1 MTQFVFWLGNHNQM
15 GQRSLEDVI
24 GIFGHQLRA
33 LGHTAVWEESN
44 SRWVARESGINIVV
58 EGFTP
63 SVIDVIG
70 QARAQGARFLCL
82 ATEEPTP
89 KGFNHGRDPEMVR
102 RQQMFPEAMKHF
114 DGILHLVP
122 GEHVTSWYSQFA
134 PTAYVELGFAPSLI
148 RSIPGVEPEYDFG
161 FFGSISNRRLRILKK
176 LAKRIGTQKAVKIV
190 GDFASQDD
198 RDRQMRRARVIVQI
212 RKHEEMGLVSSS
224 RCNTALS
231 IGRPVVGEP
240 HALSQP
246 WDEIVRFSDSLE
258 SFYDTAI
265 LVRSMWRPVHAQQLE
280 AFKTKLPPEVCV
292 SEPLRKIGI
301 TEERAAA

>member
-1 MTQFVFWLGNHNQM
+1 MQFCFWLGNHSHM

-33 LGHTAVWEESN
+33 LGHTAVWEQTN
-44 SRWVARESGINIVV
+44 TKWVSRESGINIVV
-58 EGFTP
+58 EGFTKE
-63 SVIDVIG
+63 VIEVIATG
-70 QARAQGARFLCL
+70 YAQGARFLCL

-89 KGFNHGRDPEMVR
+89 KGFNHGRDVEMVK
-102 RQQMFPEAMKHF
+102 RQQVFPEAIRF
-114 DGILHLVP
+114 FEGILHLVP
-122 GEHVTSWYSQFA
+122 GEHVSAWYSQFA
-134 PTAYVELGFAPSLI
+134 PTAYVELGYASSLI
-148 RSIPGVEPEYDFG
+148 RPNDTIEPDYDFG
-161 FFGSISNRRLRILKK
+161 FFGSLSNRRMKILKR
-176 LAKRIGTQKAVKIV
+176 LTKRIGTEKAVKLV
-190 GDFASQDD
+190 GDFATQDE

-240 HALSQP
+240 HALSKP

-265 LVRSMWRPVHAQQLE
+265 LVRSMWRQFHSTQLD
-280 AFKTKLPPEVCV
+280 ALKRKLPPEVCV
-292 SEPLRKIGI
+292 GEPLKRIGI
-301 TEERAAA
+301 LERQAA